1 VRIVVHDYSGH
12 PFQVQLSRELATR
25 GHQVDHWYCSS
36 YATGHGDL
44 TTREGDPEGLSITP
58 VPMASPFQRYSPL
71 TRLRQEVSYG
81 RAVGRSLATAQPDV
95 VVFCNTPL
103 LAHAVAARHCRSR
116 RLPMVFWHQDVY
128 SAAIAT
134 AATAR
139 LGAAGRLVGRSADM
153 VERSIARRSRA
164 IVAISDEFLSTLDR
178 WGVRDR
184 TTVIP
189 NWAPLQE
196 IPVRRRDNEWARARG
211 LVGRPVVLYSGTLGV
226 KHDPAILLD
235 MARALKTAYPDGRVV
250 VISEGLGRDWLAQR
264 KAAEGIEN
272 LVLLD
277 YQPYQTLPDVLGSAE
292 VLVAILEASAG
303 RYSVPSKILTY
314 LCASRPILAVI
325 PADNAAAS
333 TLRSSG
339 GGIVVSPSDRN
350 GAVRALLDLLGDR
363 ERRSRLALA
372 GRKYAE
378 EAFDV
383 RRVGDRFERILFQ
396 AAMEEV

>member
-1 VRIVVHDYSGH
+1 MRIVVHDYSGH
-12 PFQVQLSRELATR
+12 PFQVQLSRELAAR

-36 YATGHGDL
+36 YATGRGDL
-44 TTREGDPEGLSITP
+44 TVREGDAEGLSITP
-58 VPMASPFQRYSPL
+58 VPMGSPFQRYSPL

-81 RAVGRSLATAQPDV
+81 RAVGKRLGASQPDV

-103 LAHAVAARHCRSR
+103 LAHAVAARHCTRR

-139 LGAAGRLVGRSADM
+139 LGAAGRLVGRIADM
-153 VERSIARRSRA
+153 VERSIARRSAA

-184 TTVIP
+184 TAVIP

-196 IPVRRRDNEWARARG
+196 IPVRPRDNEWAHAHD
-211 LVGRPVVLYSGTLGV
+211 LVGRPVVLYSGTLGI

-250 VISEGLGRDWLAQR
+250 VISEGLGRNWLAER
-264 KAAEGIEN
+264 KDAESVDN
-272 LVLLD
+272 LLLLD
-277 YQPYQTLPDVLGSAE
+277 YQPYESLPDVLGSAE
-292 VLVAILEASAG
+292 VLVAILEANAG

-314 LCASRPILAVI
+314 HCASRPILAVI

-333 TLRSSG
+333 TLRTSG
-339 GGIVVSPSDRN
+339 GGIVVSPTDRS
-350 GAVRALLDLLGDR
+350 GAVRALLDLLGDA

-383 RRVGDRFERILFQ
+383 RRVGAHFERILFR
-396 AAMEEV
+396 AAGEGT